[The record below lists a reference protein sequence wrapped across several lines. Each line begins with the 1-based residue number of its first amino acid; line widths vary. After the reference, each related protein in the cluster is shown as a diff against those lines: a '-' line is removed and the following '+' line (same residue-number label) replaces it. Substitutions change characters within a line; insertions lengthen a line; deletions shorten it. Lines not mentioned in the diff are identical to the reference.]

1 MTTLTA
7 LFGLMVLGMAACFL
21 VWLFVSA
28 WSAGAGRRGE
38 RDRARLEAEL
48 VAARLTLEDID
59 QRAEALPPPQPIR
72 IDPARRSQALRLAR
86 RGRTAE
92 EIAVELGTP
101 LQEIVILLKVHR
113 LIVKNV

>member
-1 MTTLTA
+1 MLSAA
-7 LFGLMVLGMAACFL
+7 LFGLLVVGMAASFL
-21 VWLFVSA
+21 VWFFVSA
-28 WSAGAGRRGE
+28 WSAGADRRAE

-48 VAARLTLEDID
+48 IAARLTLEDVER
-59 QRAEALPPPQPIR
+59 RAHALTPTQPVS

-92 EIAVELGTP
+92 EIARELAIP
-101 LQEIVILLKVHR
+101 VQEVVVLLKVHR